1 MMRPL
6 QVYLV
11 EDQALVRE
19 QLSATLAE
27 LAPAEVT
34 AWADGQAQAE
44 AWLAEHGAQS
54 DLMILDLAL
63 RQGRGLPLIAAG
75 RAAGL
80 RVAVFSNQADRV
92 TRLHCLAL
100 GADAVF
106 DKSREID
113 ALVHWCARQAMAAP
127 WRGRTPGR
135 RHWIK
140 PFFKA

>member
-1 MMRPL
+1 MRPL

-11 EDQALVRE
+11 EDQPLIRE

-27 LAPAEVT
+27 LSPASVV
-34 AWADGQAQAE
+34 AWAEGQAEAE
-44 AWLAEHGAQS
+44 AWLAANCDTC
-54 DLMILDLAL
+54 DLLILDLSL

-75 RAAGL
+75 R
-80 RVAVFSNQADRV
+80 Q
-92 TRLHCLAL
+92 AL

-113 ALVHWCARQAMAAP
+113 ALVHWCARQATAAP
-127 WRGRTPGR
+127 WRERSPR
-135 RHWIK
+135 PRHWIK